1 MSTSRVPVYS
11 DKAPKPASFLSQAI
25 VDGNRVFC
33 SGQVGLDP
41 QDGKMIQGTVQD
53 RTAQVLKNLG
63 AVLES
68 AGSSLSRVIKV
79 NIYLTDLAD
88 FAAMNEVYETFF
100 ENPRPARTCVG
111 VKMLPLG
118 TDVEIECI
126 ASIDTPKL

>member
-1 MSTSRVPVYS
+1 MSTSRVPVFS

-41 QDGKMIQGTVQD
+41 QDGKMVQGTVQD
-53 RTAQVLKNLG
+53 RTTFVDFSNNPFNQAQVLKNLG

-79 NIYLTDLAD
+79 NIYLTDLGD
-88 FAAMNEVYETFF
+88 FTAMNEVYETFF
-100 ENPRPARTCVG
+100 ENPRPVSNS
-111 VKMLPLG
+111 
-118 TDVEIECI
+118 I
-126 ASIDTPKL
+126 ASEQ